1 MRASLEIGFQ
11 VAQATRLFRPATR
24 RTERK
29 QRFEAMRT
37 ACLQSGSAQIRSA
50 GRRPGRASRPRYRY
64 SKHALSSLNRW
75 LAALSF
81 LGAHALLV
89 AQPLHVLDDKL
100 YYLGTPGDP
109 EWEEFAGRTPHD
121 RRLDLR
127 FTAPANTNENTL
139 FLRQRDVKL
148 DWGVELNGRKL
159 GKLVL
164 SGQDLIQSLAVPAGA
179 LRDGENSLSVIPPKE
194 RDDIEVG
201 EVKLDSRPLKTAL
214 NESAL
219 TISVADDDTQQ
230 PLPCRITVAD
240 RNGSLFPFYVDTA
253 QSTTNNQQPTT
264 NNQRPA
270 FAIRPGVVYTASGT
284 VRIGLPAGTY
294 TLYASRGFEYSVR
307 TQHFTLPPGRT
318 YPLPMRIRRE
328 VPTQGM
334 VACDTHVH
342 TFTYS
347 GHGDA
352 TVDER
357 MLTLA
362 GEGIELPI
370 ATDHNT
376 LTDYGEAARKMGV
389 QDYFT
394 SVIGDEV
401 TTEAGHFNVFPVQAG
416 SRVPNHHITDW
427 PKLMEEL
434 RAAPGVRVVVLNHPR
449 NVHSN
454 FQPFADKNFNPV
466 TGENRRGFEFS
477 FDAMEAINSSALQ
490 SDLML
495 TFRDWFALLN
505 YGYRVTAVG
514 SSDCHDV
521 SRYIVGQGRSYVR
534 CDDANPGMLN
544 VEQAC
549 QSFIQG
555 RVLVSLGLLTQMTVE
570 DRFGV
575 GDLATGLG
583 ELMRVTVTVLGPSWT
598 SADRVELYANGVKI
612 REQQIDAPVSPIE
625 KTRITWLIPK
635 PAYDVYLV
643 AIASGPPVT
652 APYGSIPKP
661 YQPTSRAWAPRVLGA
676 TNPVWVDG
684 DGDGK
689 FTAPRAYAKEIV
701 RRVGTDPGKVLA
713 ELARYDEAVAAQA
726 ASLCQTA
733 GHDVRSDEFTERLKT
748 SLQHVQ
754 RGFAAYAK
762 TLPSK

>member
-1 MRASLEIGFQ
+1 MTRFNLWP
-11 VAQATRLFRPATR
+11 VACFL
-24 RTERK
+24 
-29 QRFEAMRT
+29 
-37 ACLQSGSAQIRSA
+37 L
-50 GRRPGRASRPRYRY
+50 
-64 SKHALSSLNRW
+64 LSP
-75 LAALSF
+75 
-81 LGAHALLV
+81 ALLV
-89 AQPLHVLDDKL
+89 AQPLRVIDDQL

-109 EWEEFAGRTPHD
+109 EWQEFAGRTPVG
-121 RRLDLR
+121 RRLDLK
-127 FTAPANTNENTL
+127 FTARANTNENTL

-159 GKLVL
+159 GKLFL
-164 SGQDLIQSLAVPAGA
+164 SEQDLIQSLAVPAGA
-179 LRDGENSLSVIPPKE
+179 LHDGENTLSVIPPKE

-201 EVKLDSRPLKTAL
+201 EAKLDSRPLTAAL

-219 TISVADDDTQQ
+219 MISVTDDDTQQ

-240 RNGSLFPFYVDTA
+240 RNGSLFPFHVEN
-253 QSTTNNQQPTT
+253 SHPSI
-264 NNQRPA
+264 
-270 FAIRPGVVYTASGT
+270 AIRPGVVYTGSGS
-284 VRIGLPAGTY
+284 VRIGLPAGSY

-394 SVIGDEV
+394 PVTGDEV

-505 YGYRVTAVG
+505 YRYSVTAVG

-521 SRYIVGQGRSYVR
+521 SRYIVGQGRSHVR
-534 CDDANPGMLN
+534 
-544 VEQAC
+544 
-549 QSFIQG
+549 
-555 RVLVSLGLLTQMTVE
+555 
-570 DRFGV
+570 
-575 GDLATGLG
+575 
-583 ELMRVTVTVLGPSWT
+583 
-598 SADRVELYANGVKI
+598 
-612 REQQIDAPVSPIE
+612 
-625 KTRITWLIPK
+625 
-635 PAYDVYLV
+635 
-643 AIASGPPVT
+643 
-652 APYGSIPKP
+652 
-661 YQPTSRAWAPRVLGA
+661 
-676 TNPVWVDG
+676 
-684 DGDGK
+684 
-689 FTAPRAYAKEIV
+689 
-701 RRVGTDPGKVLA
+701 
-713 ELARYDEAVAAQA
+713 
-726 ASLCQTA
+726 
-733 GHDVRSDEFTERLKT
+733 
-748 SLQHVQ
+748 
-754 RGFAAYAK
+754 
-762 TLPSK
+762 

>member
-1 MRASLEIGFQ
+1 MSLF
-11 VAQATRLFRPATR
+11 
-24 RTERK
+24 
-29 QRFEAMRT
+29 
-37 ACLQSGSAQIRSA
+37 
-50 GRRPGRASRPRYRY
+50 
-64 SKHALSSLNRW
+64 NRW
-75 LAALSF
+75 LVALYL
-81 LGAHALLV
+81 LGAPELLV
-89 AQPLHVLDDKL
+89 AQPLRVIDDKL

-109 EWEEFAGRTPHD
+109 EWQEFAGRTPHD
-121 RRLDLR
+121 RRLDVR

-159 GKLVL
+159 GKLFL
-164 SGQDLIQSLAVPAGA
+164 SEQDLIQSLAVPAGA
-179 LRDGENSLSVIPPKE
+179 LHDGENSLSVIPPKE

-201 EVKLDSRPLKTAL
+201 EVKLDSRPLKAAL

-219 TISVADDDTQQ
+219 TIRIADDDTQQ

-253 QSTTNNQQPTT
+253 RSTTNNQQH
-264 NNQRPA
+264 A
-270 FAIRPGVVYTASGT
+270 LAIRPGVVYTGSGT
-284 VRIGLPAGTY
+284 VRIGLPAGSY
-294 TLYASRGFEYSVR
+294 TIYASRGFEYSVHA
-307 TQHFTLPPGRT
+307 QHFTLPPGRT

-352 TVDER
+352 TVEER

-362 GEGIELPI
+362 GEGVELPI

-376 LTDYGEAARKMGV
+376 LTDYSEAARKMSV

-394 SVIGDEV
+394 PVIGDEV

-416 SRVPNHHITDW
+416 SRVPDHHITNW

-434 RAAPGVRVVVLNHPR
+434 RATPGVRVVVLNHPR

-477 FDAMEAINSSALQ
+477 FDAMEAVNSSALQ

-534 CDDANPGMLN
+534 CDDANPGQVN

-549 QSFIQG
+549 QGFLQG
-555 RVLVSLGLLTQMTVE
+555 RVLVSLGLLAQMTVE
-570 DRFGV
+570 DQFGV
-575 GDLATGLG
+575 GDLATGLR

-612 REQQIDAPVSPIE
+612 REQQIDAPVSPTE

-635 PAYDVYLV
+635 PAYDVHLV

-652 APYGSIPKP
+652 APYWPIPKP
-661 YQPTSRAWAPRVLGA
+661 YQPSSRAWEPRVLGA
-676 TNPVWVDG
+676 TNPIWVDG
-684 DGDGK
+684 DGDGQ
-689 FTAPRAYAKEIV
+689 FTAPRAYAKEIIQ
-701 RRVGTDPGKVLA
+701 RVGADTGKLIA
-713 ELARYDEAVAAQA
+713 ELAKYDEAVAAQA
-726 ASLCQTA
+726 ASLCQAA
-733 GHDVRSDEFTERLKT
+733 GRDVRSGEFAEPLKT
-748 SLQHVQ
+748 ALQHVQ

-762 TLPSK
+762 SLPLK

>member
-1 MRASLEIGFQ
+1 MSGFNLWP
-11 VAQATRLFRPATR
+11 VAGFLLLTPLLF
-24 RTERK
+24 
-29 QRFEAMRT
+29 
-37 ACLQSGSAQIRSA
+37 
-50 GRRPGRASRPRYRY
+50 
-64 SKHALSSLNRW
+64 
-75 LAALSF
+75 
-81 LGAHALLV
+81 
-89 AQPLHVLDDKL
+89 AQPLRVIDEKL

-109 EWEEFAGRTPHD
+109 EWEEFAGRTPHG
-121 RRLDLR
+121 RRLDVK
-127 FTAPANTNENTL
+127 FTARANTNENTL
-139 FLRQRDVKL
+139 FLQQRDVKL
-148 DWGVELNGRKL
+148 DWGIELNGRKL
-159 GKLVL
+159 GKLFL
-164 SGQDLIQSLAVPAGA
+164 SEQDLVQSLSVPAGA
-179 LRDGENSLSVIPPKE
+179 LQDGENTLSVIPPKE
-194 RDDIEVG
+194 RDDIEIG
-201 EVKLDSRPLKTAL
+201 AVKLDSRPPNAAL
-214 NESAL
+214 NESGLA
-219 TISVADDDTQQ
+219 ISVTDEDTQQ
-230 PLPCRITVAD
+230 PVPCRITVAD
-240 RNGSLFPFYVDTA
+240 RNGSLFPFHIDTA
-253 QSTTNNQQPTT
+253 QSTTNNQQL
-264 NNQRPA
+264 A
-270 FAIRPGVVYTASGT
+270 LAIRPGVVYTGSGT

-342 TFTYS
+342 TFTFS

-352 TVDER
+352 TVEER

-362 GEGIELPI
+362 GEGVELPI

-376 LTDYGEAARKMGV
+376 LTDYREVARKMGV

-394 SVIGDEV
+394 PVIGDEV
-401 TTEAGHFNVFPVQAG
+401 TTDAGHFNIFPVQAG
-416 SRVPNHHITDW
+416 SRAPNHRLTEW

-434 RAAPGVRVVVLNHPR
+434 RATPGVRVVVLNHPR

-477 FDAMEAINSSALQ
+477 FDAMEAVNSSALQ

-521 SRYIVGQGRSYVR
+521 SRYIVGQGRSYVQ
-534 CDDANPGMLN
+534 CDDSTPGKIN

-549 QSFIQG
+549 QSMLRG
-555 RVLVSLGLLTQMTVE
+555 RVLVCLGLLAQMTVE
-570 DRFGV
+570 DRFAV
-575 GDLATGLG
+575 GDLATGLR
-583 ELMRVTVTVLGPSWT
+583 ELMRVTVTVVGPSWT

-612 REQQIDAPVSPIE
+612 REQPIDAPVSPIE
-625 KTRITWLIPK
+625 KTRITWLVPK
-635 PAYDVYLV
+635 PAYDVHLV

-652 APYGSIPKP
+652 APYGPIAKP
-661 YQPTSRAWAPRVLGA
+661 YQPSSRAWSPRVVGA
-676 TNPVWVDG
+676 TNPIWVDG

-689 FTAPRAYAKEIV
+689 FTAPRAYAKEIIE
-701 RRVGTDPGKVLA
+701 RVGGDSGKLIAGLA
-713 ELARYDEAVAAQA
+713 KFDEAVAAQA
-726 ASLCQTA
+726 AGLCQAA
-733 GHDVRSDEFTERLKT
+733 GRDVRSDEFAVPLKT